1 MIATR
6 VVIAFYHSTLCLV
19 TNSFALELMEEGFV
33 EKEDLSSSVKFIR
46 TK

>member
-1 MIATR
+1 MIATQ

-33 EKEDLSSSVKFIR
+33 EKEDLSSSDNFIR